1 MQTPF
6 TTISQYIAA
15 QDPDV
20 QTTLKSL
27 YKAILAVA
35 PDAEECISYAMPA
48 FKQNGILVFF
58 AAYKKHIG
66 IYATPNTNTYF
77 KNKLTGYKIGK
88 GSIQFPLTEQLPLA
102 LIQEIVKYNLEKNM
116 QKIK

>member
-20 QTTLKSL
+20 QTILQSL

-48 FKQNGILVFF
+48 FKQNGMLVFF

-77 KNKLTGYKIGK
+77 KNKLTGYK
-88 GSIQFPLTEQLPLA
+88 LVRA
-102 LIQEIVKYNLEKNM
+102 LFSFL
-116 QKIK
+116 